1 MTRDYA
7 RNYRP
12 QPKQR
17 NTRVAPSNKSA
28 PGWVW
33 LAAGVLIG
41 SLFTGVLL
49 FKGDTPPAPTGEIAA
64 TTEVVEETSPPPPS
78 HKPRF
83 DFYTLLKETEVIVPD
98 KDGNLPPKTVVI
110 PEVKEATTAKEEDKP
125 EAKVVAEKPAAT
137 TPATAATKTVVATPV
152 APTVAPA
159 PTLAPPKPSTPP
171 PSTPAPAATASVPP
185 PTATPPPQDRT
196 VHILQAGSYKN
207 PADADSVRARLLLLN
222 MHATVERVT
231 ASGGET
237 WHRVLIGPYA
247 NPNDAST
254 ASALLRQN
262 GIDSIQLKRKP

>member
-7 RNYRP
+7 KNYRP

-17 NTRVAPSNKSA
+17 NTRVVPTQRSA

-33 LAAGVLIG
+33 LLAGLLIG
-41 SLFTGVLL
+41 ALLTGILR
-49 FKGDTPPAPTGEIAA
+49 FKDEPSTLPAEVDGTA
-64 TTEVVEETSPPPPS
+64 EVVEEEATAPPPS

-98 KDGNLPPKTVVI
+98 ENGNLPPKTVVI
-110 PEVKEATTAKEEDKP
+110 PEVKEATIPEEAEKSTAKT
-125 EAKVVAEKPAAT
+125 VEKPT
-137 TPATAATKTVVATPV
+137 TPAPADATKTVVATATPV
-152 APTVAPA
+152 TKPA
-159 PTLAPPKPSTPP
+159 PTTPP
-171 PSTPAPAATASVPP
+171 TPTPSKPIAPSPTPAPTASAP
-185 PTATPPPQDRT
+185 PTPTASAPPADRT

-247 NPNDAST
+247 NPNDASN